1 MAVAFLSFL
10 HVVDLE
16 VREPIQTGY
25 DLVDAHV
32 LLMLLLLWVVYLH
45 EVPICLRPLSGYA
58 ACLFCT
64 CSHLDECCVR
74 LGEKFKY
81 DEKVPNGI

>member
-10 HVVDLE
+10 HLVDLE
-16 VREPIQTGY
+16 VREPIQAGY

-32 LLMLLLLWVVYLH
+32 LYMLLLLWVIHLH
-45 EVPICLRPLSGYA
+45 EVLICLRPLPGNA

-64 CSHLDECCVR
+64 CSYLDECCVR
-74 LGEKFKY
+74 LGKKFKY
-81 DEKVPNGI
+81 DEKVTND

>member
-10 HVVDLE
+10 HMVDLE
-16 VREPIQTGY
+16 VRKPIQAGY
-25 DLVDAHV
+25 DLVDAHI
-32 LLMLLLLWVVYLH
+32 LLMRLILWVVFLH
-45 EVPICLRPLSGYA
+45 EVLICLRPLSGYA

-74 LGEKFKY
+74 LGRKFKSG
-81 DEKVPNGI
+81 ERVSNEI